1 MENLKEILKQNGI
14 QVTQQRLDVLRVLK
28 ELNTHVTVD
37 DVLAA
42 LKERNI
48 NLTVATAYN
57 ILNTFEKKNII
68 MKVNTAGE
76 PVIYDVNTY
85 DHIHVCDYAAS
96 VYGFGVFPGIPL
108 FPRMSSYCD
117 AAGRISFYPEF
128 PFPQADKPRVGH
140 TGSSCGCGSSFYP
153 SLQRRMVGKI

>member
-1 MENLKEILKQNGI
+1 MEDLKAILKQNGI

-42 LKERNI
+42 LKERHI

-57 ILNTFEKKNII
+57 ILNTFEKKNVI
-68 MKVNTAGE
+68 MKINTAGE

-85 DHIHVCDYAAS
+85 DHIHVCDCDTREVQDYDGKELLEIINR
-96 VYGFGVFPGIPL
+96 YFQKHPIEGVDL
-108 FPRMSSYCD
+108 
-117 AAGRISFYPEF
+117 
-128 PFPQADKPRVGH
+128 KRVDVNII
-140 TGSSCGCGSSFYP
+140 GSI
-153 SLQRRMVGKI
+153 KH

>member
-1 MENLKEILKQNGI
+1 MDSLKAILRQNGI
-14 QVTQQRLDVLRVLK
+14 QVTQQRIDVLRVLK

-57 ILNTFEKKNII
+57 ILNTFEKKNVI
-68 MKVNTAGE
+68 MKVHTAGE

-85 DHIHVCDYAAS
+85 DHIHVCDCETRQVQDY
-96 VYGFGVFPGIPL
+96 
-108 FPRMSSYCD
+108 D
-117 AAGRISFYPEF
+117 
-128 PFPQADKPRVGH
+128 DKGLLKVINDYFQKHPIKDVELKRVDVNII
-140 TGSSCGCGSSFYP
+140 GSIKY
-153 SLQRRMVGKI
+153 

>member
-1 MENLKEILKQNGI
+1 MENLKAILKQNGI

-57 ILNTFEKKNII
+57 ILNTFEKKNVI
-68 MKVNTAGE
+68 MKINTAGE
-76 PVIYDVNTY
+76 PVIYDVNTH
-85 DHIHVCDYAAS
+85 DHIHVCDCETREVQDYDDEELLNLING
-96 VYGFGVFPGIPL
+96 YFEKHPIKGVEL
-108 FPRMSSYCD
+108 
-117 AAGRISFYPEF
+117 
-128 PFPQADKPRVGH
+128 KRVDVNII
-140 TGSSCGCGSSFYP
+140 GCI
-153 SLQRRMVGKI
+153 KH

>member
-1 MENLKEILKQNGI
+1 MENSKAILKQNGI

-68 MKVNTAGE
+68 MKINTAGE
-76 PVIYDVNTY
+76 PVIYDVNTH
-85 DHIHVCDYAAS
+85 DHIHVCDCETREVQDYYDEELLKLINGYFES
-96 VYGFGVFPGIPL
+96 HPIKGVKL
-108 FPRMSSYCD
+108 
-117 AAGRISFYPEF
+117 
-128 PFPQADKPRVGH
+128 KRVDVNII
-140 TGSSCGCGSSFYP
+140 GSI
-153 SLQRRMVGKI
+153 KH